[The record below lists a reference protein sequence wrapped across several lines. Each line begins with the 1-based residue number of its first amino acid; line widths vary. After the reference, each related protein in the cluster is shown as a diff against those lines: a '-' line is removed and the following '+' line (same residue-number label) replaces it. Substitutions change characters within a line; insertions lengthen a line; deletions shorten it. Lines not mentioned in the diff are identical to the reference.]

1 MLRAYVIGGFTKA
14 IVTVLGADTKGI
26 IAKVSGALFE
36 CGVNILD
43 ISQTVFREE
52 IFSMVMLTDMSEMT
66 VDFSALKERLD
77 EVAQDLGMDIQIQ
90 REEIFNSM
98 HRV

>member
-1 MLRAYVIGGFTKA
+1 MKA

-77 EVAQDLGMDIQIQ
+77 GVAQDLGMDIQIQ

>member
-1 MLRAYVIGGFTKA
+1 MKA

-77 EVAQDLGMDIQIQ
+77 EVAQDLGVEILGG
-90 REEIFNSM
+90 REEMVQTGKSM
-98 HRV
+98 

>member
-1 MLRAYVIGGFTKA
+1 MKA

-52 IFSMVMLTDMSEMT
+52 VFSMVMLTDMSEMT
-66 VDFSALKERLD
+66 TDFTSLKERLD
-77 EVAQDLGMDIQIQ
+77 EVAKDLGMDIQIQ

>member
-1 MLRAYVIGGFTKA
+1 MKA

-43 ISQTVFREE
+43 ISQTVFREG

>member
-1 MLRAYVIGGFTKA
+1 
-14 IVTVLGADTKGI
+14 
-26 IAKVSGALFE
+26 
-36 CGVNILD
+36 
-43 ISQTVFREE
+43 
-52 IFSMVMLTDMSEMT
+52 MLTDMSEMT

-77 EVAQDLGMDIQIQ
+77 DVAQDLGMDIQIQ

>member
-1 MLRAYVIGGFTKA
+1 M
-14 IVTVLGADTKGI
+14 
-26 IAKVSGALFE
+26 
-36 CGVNILD
+36 D

>member
-1 MLRAYVIGGFTKA
+1 MKA

-77 EVAQDLGMDIQIQ
+77 DVAQDLGMDIQIQ

>member
-1 MLRAYVIGGFTKA
+1 MKA

-77 EVAQDLGMDIQIQ
+77 EVAQDLGIDIQIQ

>member
-1 MLRAYVIGGFTKA
+1 MKA

-26 IAKVSGALFE
+26 IAKVRGALFE